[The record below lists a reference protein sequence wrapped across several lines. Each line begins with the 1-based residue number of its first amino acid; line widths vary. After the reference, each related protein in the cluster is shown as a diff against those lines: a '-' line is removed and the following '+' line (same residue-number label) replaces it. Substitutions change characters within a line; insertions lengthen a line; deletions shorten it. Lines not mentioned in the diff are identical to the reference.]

1 MNELWRDVLIAAL
14 GASGL
19 GAIIGALSAWA
30 LGRKRLQQEAQQAV
44 AAAWEKLCAEQQE
57 QISLLQKVVQKL
69 RTQLEK
75 MQGLAEQ
82 LRDRI
87 VALELENAELRIDL
101 KAKDARI
108 SALER
113 ENNCLRGAK

>member
-1 MNELWRDVLIAAL
+1 MNELWRDVLVAAF
-14 GASGL
+14 GAGTVGS
-19 GAIIGALSAWA
+19 AIGAVTAWLLA
-30 LGRKRLQQEAQQAV
+30 RRKLQQEAQQAV
-44 AAAWEKLCAEQQE
+44 ATAWEKLCAEQQE